1 MQLHNN
7 SFQAAFD
14 YVYKHYFD
22 DYDWFMKADDD
33 TYVIME
39 NLRYF
44 LSGEDK
50 KEPIYFGHFFVVS
63 KPSVSKITRP
73 LSSCILWIQT
83 LYFKNTAGSF
93 FVAMWK

>member
-50 KEPIYFGHFFVVS
+50 KEPIYFGHFFLVS
-63 KPSVSKITRP
+63 QLLLPFHSLQERYLRTRLLSVNSNI
-73 LSSCILWIQT
+73 I
-83 LYFKNTAGSF
+83 FKKYT
-93 FVAMWK
+93 V